1 MANLRI
7 MGGLEKS
14 MAEKAKSGPR
24 CVALVGPYLSGK
36 TTLMEQLLFTSGA
49 ISRRGSVREGNT
61 VGDHSAEARAR
72 QMSTEVSTGSTEY
85 LGESWTILDCPGS
98 IELACEAQTAVLAAD
113 VAVVVAEPAVEKAVM
128 LAPLFKFLDDHNI
141 PHMLFVNKMDTSS
154 ARVREVVEALQ
165 SVSQRPLV
173 LRQVPI
179 RENEQITGY
188 VDLVSERAY
197 AYKEGQPSDIVQIPP
212 DMMDR
217 EKAARTE
224 LLEALADFDDKLL
237 EQLLEDVIPPTPE
250 IYDQL
255 RTDLRKD
262 LIVPVFLG
270 VAQENAGVHR
280 LWKALRHEG
289 PEASE
294 TAQRLGIPADGPAL
308 ATVVKTYH
316 LPHTGKLSFA
326 RIWRGQLQDGMTL
339 NGARVGGL
347 FRVMGHDLQKKPS
360 AGVGEV
366 VGLGRLEAAR
376 TGEFLSPAAV
386 EIDSPWPKPPA
397 PLFALAVT
405 AQNRQ
410 DEVKLTAALAKLVD
424 EDPSLSVEH
433 SADTNEILL
442 WGQGEIHLQIALD
455 RLRNKYNLPI
465 ASKRPQV
472 PYKETIRRSVQQHA
486 RHKRQ
491 SGGHGQFGDVHVEI
505 RPLPRGEGFQF
516 EDAIVGG
523 AIPRNFIPS
532 VEEGIIDFLKRG
544 PLGFPVVDVAVK
556 LYDGQYHS
564 VDSSDMA
571 FKTAGRL
578 AMNEGMPK
586 CDPVLLEPIFH
597 VQITVPNEFTSR
609 VHGLISGRRGQI
621 LGYDAKPGWTGWDEV
636 SAHIPQSELHDLI
649 IELRSLTLGVGTFEM
664 RFDHLQELTG
674 RLAEKVVEHRAA
686 GSTH

>member
-1 MANLRI
+1 
-7 MGGLEKS
+7 

-586 CDPVLLEPIFH
+586 CDPVLLEPILK
-597 VQITVPNEFTSR
+597 VTVAAPSDSTSR
-609 VHGLISGRRGQI
+609 IQRLISGRRGQL
-621 LGYDAKPGWTGWDEV
+621 LGYDARPGWNGWDEV
-636 SAHIPQSELHDLI
+636 SALMPEAEVADMI
-649 IELRSLTLGVGTFEM
+649 IEIRSVTQGVGTYRTE
-664 RFDHLQELTG
+664 FDHLQELVG
-674 RLAEKVVEHRAA
+674 RTADRIVEEAKKRAA
-686 GSTH
+686 A

>member
-1 MANLRI
+1 
-7 MGGLEKS
+7 
-14 MAEKAKSGPR
+14 
-24 CVALVGPYLSGK
+24 
-36 TTLMEQLLFTSGA
+36 
-49 ISRRGSVREGNT
+49 
-61 VGDHSAEARAR
+61 
-72 QMSTEVSTGSTEY
+72 
-85 LGESWTILDCPGS
+85 
-98 IELACEAQTAVLAAD
+98 
-113 VAVVVAEPAVEKAVM
+113 
-128 LAPLFKFLDDHNI
+128 
-141 PHMLFVNKMDTSS
+141 
-154 ARVREVVEALQ
+154 
-165 SVSQRPLV
+165 
-173 LRQVPI
+173 
-179 RENEQITGY
+179 
-188 VDLVSERAY
+188 
-197 AYKEGQPSDIVQIPP
+197 
-212 DMMDR
+212 
-217 EKAARTE
+217 
-224 LLEALADFDDKLL
+224 
-237 EQLLEDVIPPTPE
+237 
-250 IYDQL
+250 
-255 RTDLRKD
+255 
-262 LIVPVFLG
+262 VPVFLG
-270 VAQENAGVHR
+270 AAEQGAGVRR

-289 PEASE
+289 PEPGQ
-294 TAQRLGIPADGPAL
+294 TAARLGIPADGPPL
-308 ATVVKTYH
+308 ASVFKTYH
-316 LPHTGKLSFA
+316 LQHTGKLSLA

-347 FRVMGHDLQKKPS
+347 FRVMGHDLQKRPN
-360 AGVGEV
+360 AGAGEV
-366 VGLGRLEAAR
+366 AGLGRLEAAR

-386 EIDSPWPKPPA
+386 ELESAWPKAPA

-472 PYKETIRRSVQQHA
+472 PYKETIRHSVHQHA

-505 RPLPRGEGFQF
+505 RPLARGEGFQF

-532 VEEGIIDFLKRG
+532 VEEGVIDYLKRG

-578 AMNEGMPK
+578 AMTEGMPK
-586 CDPVLLEPIFH
+586 CAPVLLEPIFH

-621 LGYDAKPGWTGWDEV
+621 LGYDAKPGWRGWDEV
-636 SAHIPQSELHDLI
+636 SAHIPQAELHDLI
-649 IELRSLTLGVGTFEM
+649 IELRSLTLGVGTFSM
-664 RFDHLQELTG
+664 RFDHLQELIG
-674 RLAEKVVEHRAA
+674 RLADKVVEHRAA
-686 GSTH
+686 TLGQS

>member
-1 MANLRI
+1 
-7 MGGLEKS
+7 
-14 MAEKAKSGPR
+14 
-24 CVALVGPYLSGK
+24 
-36 TTLMEQLLFTSGA
+36 
-49 ISRRGSVREGNT
+49 
-61 VGDHSAEARAR
+61 
-72 QMSTEVSTGSTEY
+72 TEVSTGSTEY
-85 LGESWTILDCPGS
+85 LGESWTILGCPGS

-316 LPHTGKLSFA
+316 LPHTRKLSFA

-410 DEVKLTAALAKLVD
+410 DEVK
-424 EDPSLSVEH
+424 
-433 SADTNEILL
+433 
-442 WGQGEIHLQIALD
+442 
-455 RLRNKYNLPI
+455 
-465 ASKRPQV
+465 
-472 PYKETIRRSVQQHA
+472 
-486 RHKRQ
+486 
-491 SGGHGQFGDVHVEI
+491 
-505 RPLPRGEGFQF
+505 
-516 EDAIVGG
+516 
-523 AIPRNFIPS
+523 
-532 VEEGIIDFLKRG
+532 
-544 PLGFPVVDVAVK
+544 
-556 LYDGQYHS
+556 
-564 VDSSDMA
+564 
-571 FKTAGRL
+571 
-578 AMNEGMPK
+578 
-586 CDPVLLEPIFH
+586 
-597 VQITVPNEFTSR
+597 
-609 VHGLISGRRGQI
+609 
-621 LGYDAKPGWTGWDEV
+621 
-636 SAHIPQSELHDLI
+636 
-649 IELRSLTLGVGTFEM
+649 
-664 RFDHLQELTG
+664 
-674 RLAEKVVEHRAA
+674 
-686 GSTH
+686 

>member
-1 MANLRI
+1 
-7 MGGLEKS
+7 

-49 ISRRGSVREGNT
+49 VNRRGSVREGNT

-72 QMSTEVSTGSTEY
+72 QMSTEVSAGSTEY
-85 LGESWTILDCPGS
+85 LGESWTIIDCPGS
-98 IELACEAQTAVLAAD
+98 IELAHEAQTAVLAAD
-113 VAVVVAEPAVEKAVM
+113 VAVVVAEPAIEKAVM

-165 SVSQRPLV
+165 AVSQRPLV

-197 AYKEGQPSDIVQIPP
+197 AYKDGQASDIVQIPA
-212 DMMDR
+212 DMMER

-237 EQLLEDVIPPTPE
+237 EQLLEDVVPPPAE

-255 RTDLRKD
+255 KSDLRKD

-270 VAQENAGVHR
+270 AAEEGAGVRR

-294 TAQRLGIPADGPAL
+294 TAQRLGIPVDGPPL
-308 ATVVKTYH
+308 ATVVKSYH
-316 LPHTGKLSFA
+316 LPHTGKLSLA

-360 AGVGEV
+360 AGVGEL

-376 TGEFLSPAAV
+376 TGEFLSPTPVAM
-386 EIDSPWPKPPA
+386 DSPWPKPPA

-505 RPLPRGEGFQF
+505 RPLARGEGFQF

-532 VEEGIIDFLKRG
+532 VEEGIIEFMKRG
-544 PLGFPVVDVAVK
+544 PLGFPVVDIAVK

-578 AMNEGMPK
+578 AMSEGMPK

-597 VQITVPNEFTSR
+597 VQITVPLPLLL
-609 VHGLISGRRGQI
+609 VLK
-621 LGYDAKPGWTGWDEV
+621 A
-636 SAHIPQSELHDLI
+636 
-649 IELRSLTLGVGTFEM
+649 
-664 RFDHLQELTG
+664 
-674 RLAEKVVEHRAA
+674 LAAL
-686 GSTH
+686 

>member
-1 MANLRI
+1 MT
-7 MGGLEKS
+7 
-14 MAEKAKSGPR
+14 EKAKSAPR

-36 TTLMEQLLFTSGA
+36 TTLMEQLLFAAGA
-49 ISRRGSVREGNT
+49 IGRRGSVREGNT
-61 VGDHSAEARAR
+61 VGDHVPEARAR
-72 QMSTEVSTGSTEY
+72 HMSTEVTVASAEY

-98 IELACEAQTAVLAAD
+98 IELAYEAQAAMMAAD
-113 VAVVVAEPAVEKAVM
+113 VAVLVAEPAIEKAVM
-128 LAPLFKFLDDHNI
+128 LAPLFKFLDDHAI
-141 PHMLFVNKMDTSS
+141 PHMLFVNKMDANAMT
-154 ARVREVVEALQ
+154 VREVVEALQ
-165 SVSQRPLV
+165 AVSQRPLV
-173 LRQVPI
+173 LRQVPM
-179 RENEQITGY
+179 RKDEEITGY

-197 AYKEGQPSDIVQIPP
+197 AYKPAQPSDIVRIPA
-212 DMMDR
+212 DILER

-237 EQLLEDVIPPTPE
+237 EQLLEDVVPSPTE

-255 RTDLRKD
+255 KRDLARD

-270 VAQENAGVHR
+270 AAEQGGGVRR

-289 PEASE
+289 PEPSE
-294 TAQRLGIPADGPAL
+294 TAGRLGVPREGPAL
-308 ATVVKTYH
+308 ATVLKTHH
-316 LPHTGKLSFA
+316 LQHTGKLSLA
-326 RIWRGQLQDGMTL
+326 RVWRGQLQDGMTL

-347 FRVMGHDLQKKPS
+347 LRVMGHDLQKKPN

-376 TGEFLSPAAV
+376 TGDFLSPAAV
-386 EIDSPWPKPPA
+386 EIESPWPKAPA

-410 DEVKLTAALAKLVD
+410 DEVKLTGALAKLVD

-465 ASKRPQV
+465 VSRRPHV
-472 PYKETIRRSVQQHA
+472 PYKETIRHSIQQHS

-505 RPLPRGEGFQF
+505 RPLARGEGFQF
-516 EDAIVGG
+516 EDAVVGG

-532 VEEGIIDFLKRG
+532 VEEGVIEYLKRG
-544 PLGFPVVDVAVK
+544 PLGFPVVDVVVK

-571 FKTAGRL
+571 FKMAARL
-578 AMNEGMPK
+578 AMSEGMPK
-586 CDPVLLEPIFH
+586 CAPVLLEPIFQ
-597 VQITVPNEFTSR
+597 VQIAVPNEFTSR

-636 SAHIPQSELHDLI
+636 SAHIPQAELHDLI
-649 IELRSLTLGVGTFEM
+649 IELRSLTLGVGTFSM

-674 RLAEKVVEHRAA
+674 RLADKVIEQRAA
-686 GSTH
+686 SPGQS

>member
-1 MANLRI
+1 
-7 MGGLEKS
+7 
-14 MAEKAKSGPR
+14 MAEKAKSAPR

-36 TTLMEQLLFTSGA
+36 TTLLEQLLFSAGA
-49 ISRRGSVREGNT
+49 VTRRGSVREGNT
-61 VGDHSAEARAR
+61 IGDHSAEARAR
-72 QMSTEVSTGSTEY
+72 QMSTELTAATADY

-98 IELACEAQTAVLAAD
+98 IELANEAQCALMASD
-113 VAVVVAEPAVEKAVM
+113 VAVVVAEPAIEKAVM
-128 LAPLFKFLDDHNI
+128 LAPLFKFLDDHAI

-165 SVSQRPLV
+165 AVSQRPLV

-179 RENEQITGY
+179 REGEEITGY

-197 AYKEGQPSDIVQIPP
+197 AYKEGEASAIVQIPA
-212 DMMDR
+212 DVMER

-224 LLEALADFDDKLL
+224 LLESLADFDDKLL
-237 EQLLEDVIPPTPE
+237 EQLLEDVVPSPAE
-250 IYDQL
+250 IYGQL
-255 RTDLRKD
+255 KTDLHKD

-270 VAQENAGVHR
+270 AADQGAGVRR

-289 PEASE
+289 PEPTE
-294 TAQRLGIPADGPAL
+294 TAQRLGIPKDGPAL
-308 ATVVKTYH
+308 ASVLKTYH
-316 LPHTGKLSFA
+316 LPHTGKLSIA

-347 FRVMGHDLQKKPS
+347 FRVMGHDLQKKPN

-376 TGEFLSPAAV
+376 TGEFLSPSPVTV
-386 EIDSPWPKPPA
+386 ESPWPKPPA

-472 PYKETIRRSVQQHA
+472 PYKETIRRAVQQHA

-505 RPLPRGEGFQF
+505 RPLARGEGFQF
-516 EDAIVGG
+516 EDAVVGG

-532 VEEGIIDFLKRG
+532 VEEGVIDYMKRG
-544 PLGFPVVDVAVK
+544 PLGFPVVDILVK

-571 FKTAGRL
+571 FKTAARL
-578 AMNEGMPK
+578 AMTEGMPK
-586 CDPVLLEPIFH
+586 CDPVLLEPIFL
-597 VQITVPNEFTSR
+597 VQIAVPNDFTSR

-649 IELRSLTLGVGTFEM
+649 IELRSLTYGVGTFSM
-664 RFDHLQELTG
+664 RFDHLQELIG
-674 RLAEKVVEHRAA
+674 REASKVIEQRAA
-686 GSTH
+686 VVGH

>member
-1 MANLRI
+1 
-7 MGGLEKS
+7 
-14 MAEKAKSGPR
+14 MAEKAKSAPR

-36 TTLMEQLLFTSGA
+36 TTLMEQLLHVAGA
-49 ISRRGSVREGNT
+49 IHRRGSVREGNT

-72 QMSTEVSTGSTEY
+72 QMSTELTAATAEY

-98 IELACEAQTAVLAAD
+98 IELAHEAQAALLGSD
-113 VAVVVAEPAVEKAVM
+113 VAVVVAEPAIEKAVM
-128 LAPLFKFLDDHNI
+128 LAPLFKFLDDHAI
-141 PHMLFVNKMDTSS
+141 PHMLFVNKTDTSS

-165 SVSQRPLV
+165 AVSQRPLV

-179 RENEQITGY
+179 RNGDHLTGY

-197 AYKEGQPSDIVQIPP
+197 TYKPGHASDIVQIPA
-212 DMMDR
+212 DVMER

-224 LLEALADFDDKLL
+224 LLESLADFDDKLL
-237 EQLLEDVIPPTPE
+237 EQLLEDIVPSPAE

-255 RTDLRKD
+255 KSDLRRD

-270 VAQENAGVHR
+270 AAEHGAGVRR

-289 PEASE
+289 PEPTQ

-308 ATVVKTYH
+308 ASVLKTFH
-316 LPHTGKLSFA
+316 LPHTGKLSIA

-347 FRVMGHDLQKKPS
+347 FRIMGHDLQKKPN

-376 TGEFLSPAAV
+376 TGEFLSPSAV
-386 EIDSPWPKPPA
+386 SMESPWPRPPA

-410 DEVKLTAALAKLVD
+410 DEVKLTAALAKLAD

-505 RPLPRGEGFQF
+505 RPLARGEGFQF

-532 VEEGIIDFLKRG
+532 VEEGVIDYLKRG
-544 PLGFPVVDVAVK
+544 PLGFPVVDLAVK

-571 FKTAGRL
+571 FKTAARL
-578 AMNEGMPK
+578 AMSEGMPK
-586 CDPVLLEPIFH
+586 CDPVLLEPIFQ
-597 VQITVPNEFTSR
+597 VQILVPNEFTSR
-609 VHGLISGRRGQI
+609 VHGLISGRRGHI

-649 IELRSLTLGVGTFEM
+649 IDLRSLTLGVGTFSM
-664 RFDHLQELTG
+664 AFDHLQELTG
-674 RLAEKVVEHRAA
+674 RLADKVVEQRQA
-686 GSTH
+686 GVGH